1 MIQNFNA
8 VVVIVPTS
16 EQRRCADLDIQLN
29 LDHDANAKFF
39 FEQLKQRPK
48 TESKFEF
55 NPDSVF
61 SIPNSQSSI

>member
-1 MIQNFNA
+1 MTPNFNA
-8 VVVIVPTS
+8 VVVIVPTA

-29 LDHDANAKFF
+29 LGHDANAKFF
-39 FEQLKQRPK
+39 FESVKQRPK

-61 SIPNSQSSI
+61 SIPNSQTNI